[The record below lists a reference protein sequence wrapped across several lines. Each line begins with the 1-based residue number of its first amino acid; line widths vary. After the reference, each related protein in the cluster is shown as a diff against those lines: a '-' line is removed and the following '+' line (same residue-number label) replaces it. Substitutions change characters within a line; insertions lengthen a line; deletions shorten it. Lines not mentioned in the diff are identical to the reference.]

1 MISLKHIF
9 LKTQSTRL
17 DFSLARNKNAYGQR
31 RMKEAKLKAVSQI
44 SYENQGSKIAS
55 GPLSCMI
62 FICLKKY
69 E

>member
-1 MISLKHIF
+1 MISLKRIF

-17 DFSLARNKNAYGQR
+17 DFSLARNKNAYGRR